1 MVNKNQMLQ
10 RAIRNDLPRL
20 IESALDAQVRQRGGT
35 IQKAGSRITVEIPLT
50 EENSYTYQPKQPK
63 QVAGYR
69 KKDGTYV
76 DGHERQAAPI
86 TVALDSATVDVEAVI
101 SQAIAAFV
109 TEVQRKL

>member
-1 MVNKNQMLQ
+1 MVNKNQILQ

-20 IESALDAQVRQRGGT
+20 IESTLETQVRQQGGT
-35 IQKAGSRITVEIPLT
+35 VQKAGSRITYEIPQT
-50 EENSYTYQPKQPK
+50 ERNSYTYQPKQPK

-86 TVALDSATVDVEAVI
+86 TVALDSANVNIGAVI
-101 SQAIAAFV
+101 SQAISAFIA
-109 TEVQRKL
+109 EVQRKL